1 MKTLQERLDEIL
13 VIRRKIRDLGLGI
26 ENVPAIEKV
35 FSRMNDFVKEG
46 VTWSGSVFLDEADR
60 WIDVIL
66 SNRKSCEVTLRVPS
80 TSKKASRRP

>member
-13 VIRRKIRDLGLGI
+13 VIRKKIRDLGLGT
-26 ENVPAIEKV
+26 ENIPALAKV

-60 WIDVIL
+60 WIDVLL
-66 SNRKSCEVTLRVPS
+66 SNRKPCEVMLRVPS
-80 TSKKASRRP
+80 TSKKVSRRP